1 MKLLANTRRRAAAPA
16 DEDGFVLIEAVIAA
30 FILILA
36 AVAIF
41 DAYDASSRATFRA
54 QATQVELSQAQKEME
69 TIRTLPYTQI
79 ALTSEPARS
88 TVPTSPLNRVNTI
101 GQFNLASSGSTNYAP
116 MVWNGSPKDDGTT
129 VDNGTIDPG
138 PETFQSGD
146 LSGTIWRFVVWQ
158 SDTGCPPQTCSGQDL
173 KRVIVVVQPD
183 ATAAGGTRP
192 YIELHS
198 DFIDPT
204 ANSMPAGVPPG
215 GSGDQKQQFW
225 LSDTPCD
232 PNIPTIRQ
240 DITAPHLLHNTLG
253 DCRDGKRTGATP
265 GAPDALLTSAPPG
278 DLTDPYYDYQTE
290 LNPPPPGTDEGIQI
304 VPEVK
309 STPPDP
315 PNPPCKWMADG
326 SPDPQTRFHVWLG
339 DEIPPTNQPFELSGP
354 VSLTFYSR
362 TLNGTD
368 PAKQFP
374 GKICIWLFRRTPGG
388 SDILFGGGSQS
399 ASWTYSSGGNWPAD
413 YGDPSDELPI
423 PIVASADLGK
433 QKVNPNSRLGLAIS
447 VAPDVTPY
455 ALELMY
461 DHPLFPSRLDVDTTT
476 PLDTTP

>member
-1 MKLLANTRRRAAAPA
+1 MNLLANARRRAAALA

-79 ALTSEPARS
+79 ALTSEPVYS
-88 TVPTSPLNRVNTI
+88 SDSTSPLNRVNSS
-101 GQFNLASSGSTNYAP
+101 GEFNLNRSGTSNYAA
-116 MVWNGSPKDDGTT
+116 MVWNGSPKDDGTQ
-129 VDNGTIDPG
+129 VDNGTINPG
-138 PETFQSGD
+138 PETFTSGD
-146 LSGTIWRFVVWQ
+146 ISGTIWRFVVWQ
-158 SDTGCPPQTCSGQDL
+158 SDSGCPLQSCSGQDL
-173 KRVIVVVQPD
+173 KRVIIVVQPD

-204 ANSMPAGVPPG
+204 ANSMPATTPPG
-215 GSGDQKQQFW
+215 GPGDQKQQFW

-232 PNIPTIRQ
+232 PVAPTIRQ

-253 DCRDGKRTGATP
+253 DCIDGKRTGATP
-265 GAPDALLTSAPPG
+265 GAPDALLTTQPPG
-278 DLTDPYYDYQTE
+278 DVTDPYYDYESE
-290 LNPPPPGTDEGIQI
+290 LNPTPPATDEGIQI

-315 PNPPCKWMADG
+315 PNPSCKWMADG
-326 SPDPQTRFHVWLG
+326 SPDPHRSFHVWLS
-339 DEIPPTNQPFELSGP
+339 DEIPPTVQPFKLSGP
-354 VSLTFYSR
+354 VTLSFFSR
-362 TLNGTD
+362 TLSAN
-368 PAKQFP
+368 QFP

-388 SDILFGGGSQS
+388 TSLLFSGDTQT
-399 ASWTYSSGGNWPAD
+399 ASWTYSSGGDWPAN
-413 YGDPSDELPI
+413 YGDPTDELPTAI
-423 PIVASADLGK
+423 KATTNVGEQSVEPK
-433 QKVNPNSRLGLAIS
+433 SRIGLAIS
-447 VAPDVTPY
+447 VASDVPE

-461 DHPLFPSRLDVDTTT
+461 DHPLFPSQLLIDTTT
-476 PLDTTP
+476 PLPPTP

>member
-16 DEDGFVLIEAVIAA
+16 EEDGFVLIEAVIAA

-69 TIRTLPYTQI
+69 SIRTLPYTQI

-88 TVPTSPLNRVNTI
+88 TVPTSPLNRVLN
-101 GQFNLASSGSTNYAP
+101 GQFNLNRTGSSNYAA

-158 SDTGCPPQTCSGQDL
+158 SDTGCPLPTCSGQDL
-173 KRVIVVVQPD
+173 KRVIIVVQPD

-215 GSGDQKQQFW
+215 NPGDQQQQFF

-278 DLTDPYYDYQTE
+278 DLTDPYFDYQTE
-290 LNPPPPGTDEGIQI
+290 LNPPPPATDEGIQI
-304 VPEVK
+304 VPEVQ

-315 PNPPCKWMADG
+315 PNPPACGWRTGAPTRRRDFTFG
-326 SPDPQTRFHVWLG
+326 SATRYRPR
-339 DEIPPTNQPFELSGP
+339 INPLS
-354 VSLTFYSR
+354 
-362 TLNGTD
+362 
-368 PAKQFP
+368 
-374 GKICIWLFRRTPGG
+374 
-388 SDILFGGGSQS
+388 S
-399 ASWTYSSGGNWPAD
+399 AG
-413 YGDPSDELPI
+413 
-423 PIVASADLGK
+423 
-433 QKVNPNSRLGLAIS
+433 RL
-447 VAPDVTPY
+447 
-455 ALELMY
+455 
-461 DHPLFPSRLDVDTTT
+461 H
-476 PLDTTP
+476 